1 MGTSDLRPQKVRV
14 ANDPDERFAAIHP
27 LTRAALS
34 ASGLFSDQSKS
45 RARTKPRRDN
55 RDPTE
60 CLSYRFFASARFYT
74 TKTLAVQKR
83 AGGSPRPD
91 RCRPLPRCCSGKRSA
106 AWRRLCSH
114 CDHKRLNAHN
124 VDDAREIVGEHVQRH
139 LGGDLRQT
147 LRSARQ
153 PHHLNIASSLSFQSA
168 ARLNPIEITVNVEL
182 QQPRGM
188 ISRSASCLGSD
199 PVKPQLG

>member
-1 MGTSDLRPQKVRV
+1 VGTSDLRPQKVRV

-74 TKTLAVQKR
+74 TKTHC
-83 AGGSPRPD
+83 GSR
-91 RCRPLPRCCSGKRSA
+91 RSA
-106 AWRRLCSH
+106 LHRPSTWGETRNPSWCQKNSELVGMTIDIPEGFEPHFRKSPLTDPWDALFQADGEGRGSRTAASQAAHECAWTRSRRADRSPW
-114 CDHKRLNAHN
+114 R
-124 VDDAREIVGEHVQRH
+124 QRDG
-139 LGGDLRQT
+139 L
-147 LRSARQ
+147 
-153 PHHLNIASSLSFQSA
+153 
-168 ARLNPIEITVNVEL
+168 
-182 QQPRGM
+182 
-188 ISRSASCLGSD
+188 
-199 PVKPQLG
+199 